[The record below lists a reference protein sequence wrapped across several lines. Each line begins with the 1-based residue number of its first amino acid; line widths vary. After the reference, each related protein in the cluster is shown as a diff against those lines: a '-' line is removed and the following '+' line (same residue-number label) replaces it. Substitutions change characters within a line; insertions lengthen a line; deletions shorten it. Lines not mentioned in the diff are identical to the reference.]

1 LVRSILATENVE
13 SSWGTHGL
21 GDSGIQGK
29 LSVTLITFRSRKYGS
44 TEKHMCYVVQRE
56 ETHTRGQGVFRVK

>member
-1 LVRSILATENVE
+1 MVRSILATENVE
-13 SSWGTHGL
+13 SSWGTLGL

-29 LSVTLITFRSRKYGS
+29 LSVTLITFKSRKYCS
-44 TEKHMCYVVQRE
+44 TEKHMFYVVQRK